1 MCKYEDDISQN
12 LQSLSP
18 YEPGLPT
25 IYLFLRIMVSKS
37 SHEVSWHK
45 RVNWHYPIDVN
56 QSILFNRNG
65 NFHQR
70 NLNFPIIHHN
80 YHYLQIMW
88 EETAIRRSS
97 KPDVSAL
104 KPTKNICDLHES
116 PYSVRIE
123 ENADQK
129 KLRICKFFAEC
140 SNETEWL
147 DHLIMCDHFI
157 SPFEVYPG
165 HIQVRFSPFCCS
177 W

>member
-25 IYLFLRIMVSKS
+25 IYLFLRIMVGKS

-45 RVNWHYPIDVN
+45 RVNWYYPIDVN
-56 QSILFNRNG
+56 QLILFNRNG

-129 KLRICKFFAEC
+129 KLRIWALFTQYTLFHKQRSFFN
-140 SNETEWL
+140 STSVFLNF
-147 DHLIMCDHFI
+147 FI
-157 SPFEVYPG
+157 NWASK
-165 HIQVRFSPFCCS
+165 IA
-177 W
+177 